1 MDPTLVLAPLLN
13 ALWWL
18 IPLELLGAL
27 LKSPR
32 VKGILGEQLVRW
44 ALRLRLDRA
53 TYRAVHDLTL
63 PTPDGTT
70 QIDHVVVSP
79 YGVFVIETKNMKGWI
94 FGGERQA
101 QWTQKIYRNTT
112 RFQNPLLQ
120 NYKHVKALQ
129 ALLDVP
135 PETIHSVVTFVG
147 GSTFKTPMP
156 ENVTQEGRFIG
167 YIKSFHDPVF
177 SETAVE
183 AILRRIAGGRLK
195 PGSATNRAHVRSLR
209 TRADPLAERQCPKC
223 GSALVL
229 RTVKKGPRAGDRFW
243 GCSTYPQ
250 CRVMQ
255 PLG

>member
-1 MDPTLVLAPLLN
+1 MDPTLVLAPLVN

-18 IPLELLGAL
+18 IPLALLGAL

-32 VKGILGEQLVRW
+32 VKGILGEQLVRF

-70 QIDHVVVSP
+70 QIDHVVVSR

-101 QWTQKIYRNTT
+101 QWTQKIYRHTT

-120 NYKHVKALQ
+120 NYKHVRALQ

-147 GSTFKTPMP
+147 ASTFKTPMP
-156 ENVTQEGRFIG
+156 ENVTQGARFIA
-167 YIKSFHDPVF
+167 YINSFREPVF
-177 SETAVE
+177 SEAAVE
-183 AILRRIAGGRLK
+183 AVLRRIADGRLK
-195 PGSATNRAHVRSLR
+195 PGAATNRAHVRSLQTR
-209 TRADPLAERQCPKC
+209 TDPLAERRCPKC
-223 GSALVL
+223 GSALIL

-255 PLG
+255 ALG

>member
-1 MDPTLVLAPLLN
+1 MDPTLVLAPLVN
-13 ALWWL
+13 AFWWL
-18 IPLELLGAL
+18 IPLALLGAL
-27 LKSPR
+27 LKSSR
-32 VKGILGEQLVRW
+32 VKGIVGERLVRW

-94 FGGERQA
+94 FGGARQA
-101 QWTQKIYRNTT
+101 QWTQKIYRHTT

-147 GSTFKTPMP
+147 ASTFKTPMP
-156 ENVTQEGRFIG
+156 ENVTQAGRFIG
-167 YIKSFHDPVF
+167 YIRSFREPVF
-177 SETAVE
+177 SEAAVE

-195 PGSATNRAHVRSLR
+195 PGSATNRAHVRSLQ
-209 TRADPLAERQCPKC
+209 TRSDPLAERRCPKC
-223 GSALVL
+223 CVAALTRPPPLARSA
-229 RTVKKGPRAGDRFW
+229 RDPRRAVRA
-243 GCSTYPQ
+243 
-250 CRVMQ
+250 
-255 PLG
+255 

>member
-1 MDPTLVLAPLLN
+1 MDPTIVLAPLVN

-18 IPLELLGAL
+18 IPLALLGVL
-27 LKSPR
+27 LRSSR
-32 VKGILGEQLVRW
+32 VKGVVGERLVRS

-53 TYRAVHDLTL
+53 TYRAMHDLTL

-70 QIDHVVVSP
+70 QIDHIVVSP

-135 PETIHSVVTFVG
+135 PETVHSVVTFVG
-147 GSTFKTPMP
+147 TSTFKTTMP
-156 ENVTQEGRFIG
+156 KNVTQGARFIG
-167 YIKSFHDPVF
+167 YIKSFREPVF
-177 SETAVE
+177 SEAALE
-183 AILRRIAGGRLK
+183 AILRRIADGRSK
-195 PGSATNRAHVRSLR
+195 PAWATNRAHVQSLKLRS
-209 TRADPLAERQCPKC
+209 DPAAERRCPKC
-223 GSALVL
+223 GSPLVL
-229 RTVKKGPRAGDRFW
+229 RTVKKGPKAGDRFW

-255 PLG
+255 ALG

>member
-1 MDPTLVLAPLLN
+1 
-13 ALWWL
+13 
-18 IPLELLGAL
+18 
-27 LKSPR
+27 
-32 VKGILGEQLVRW
+32 
-44 ALRLRLDRA
+44 
-53 TYRAVHDLTL
+53 
-63 PTPDGTT
+63 
-70 QIDHVVVSP
+70 
-79 YGVFVIETKNMKGWI
+79 
-94 FGGERQA
+94 
-101 QWTQKIYRNTT
+101 
-112 RFQNPLLQ
+112 LLQ

-156 ENVTQEGRFIG
+156 ENVTQGGRFIG
-167 YIKSFHDPVF
+167 YIKSFRDPVF

-209 TRADPLAERQCPKC
+209 TRADPLAERRCPKC

-229 RTVKKGPRAGDRFW
+229 RTVKKGPKAGDRFW

-255 PLG
+255 ALG

>member
-1 MDPTLVLAPLLN
+1 MDPTLVLAPLVN

-18 IPLELLGAL
+18 IPLALLAAL
-27 LKSPR
+27 LKSSR
-32 VKGILGEQLVRW
+32 VKGIVGEHLVRW

-53 TYRAVHDLTL
+53 TYRTVHDLTL

-79 YGVFVIETKNMKGWI
+79 YGIFVIETKNMTGWI
-94 FGGERQA
+94 FGGARQA
-101 QWTQKIYRNTT
+101 QWTQKFYRHTT

-135 PETIHSVVTFVG
+135 PETVHSVVTFVG
-147 GSTFKTPMP
+147 ASTFKTPMP
-156 ENVTQEGRFIG
+156 ENVTQGAGFVG
-167 YIKSFHDPVF
+167 YIRSFREPVF
-177 SETAVE
+177 SDAAVE

-195 PGSATNRAHVRSLR
+195 PGLATHRAHVRSLK
-209 TRADPLAERQCPKC
+209 TRADPLAERRCPKC
-223 GSALVL
+223 GSPLIL

>member
-1 MDPTLVLAPLLN
+1 MDPMLVLAPLVN

-18 IPLELLGAL
+18 IPLALLVAL
-27 LKSPR
+27 LKSSR
-32 VKGILGEQLVRW
+32 VKGVVGEQLVRW

-53 TYRAVHDLTL
+53 TYRAFHDLTL

-70 QIDHVVVSP
+70 QIDHVVVSC
-79 YGVFVIETKNMKGWI
+79 YGIFVIETKNMKGWI

-101 QWTQKIYRNTT
+101 QWTQKIYRHTT
-112 RFQNPLLQ
+112 RFQNPLMQ

-135 PETIHSVVTFVG
+135 PETVHSVVTFVG
-147 GSTFKTPMP
+147 TSTFKTPMP
-156 ENVTQEGRFIG
+156 ENVTQGARFIG
-167 YIKSFHDPVF
+167 YIKSFREPVF
-177 SETAVE
+177 SDAAIE
-183 AILRRIAGGRLK
+183 AILQRIAGGRLK
-195 PGSATNRAHVRSLR
+195 PGLATNRAHVQSLK
-209 TRADPLAERQCPKC
+209 TRADPLAERRCPKC

-229 RTVKKGPRAGDRFW
+229 RTVKKGPRSGDRFW

-255 PLG
+255 ALG